1 MQAELC
7 ERVKERERE
16 LNELKEAQVT
26 QIEQQCREVES
37 LKQQLEGRLVAM
49 EVELDSKSKKMTAME
64 GELASVKEERRQLQE
79 QLCKSQTLSQQL
91 MAERHAHQERMEQ
104 MSK

>member
-1 MQAELC
+1 MQVELC

-16 LNELKEAQVT
+16 LNELKETQII

-49 EVELDSKSKKMTAME
+49 EGELDSKSKGMVAME

-79 QLCKSQTLSQQL
+79 QLSKSQTLSQQL
-91 MAERHAHQERMEQ
+91 MAERHAHQQRMEQ